1 MDLYRLYPAWQIFV
15 GILFI
20 TNIGLYIGGCEL
32 SWYILVI
39 AGSAMSGSSVAHG
52 LYNLG
57 Y

>member
-20 TNIGLYIGGCEL
+20 TNIGLFIGGCEL

-39 AGSAMSGSSVAHG
+39 AGSAMSGSSIAQG
-52 LYNLG
+52 LFNSRY
-57 Y
+57 